1 MKQIFFP
8 CILQFAIC
16 IVSFSQ
22 NVGINANGTLPDP
35 SAMLDVVAA
44 NKGLLIP
51 RVNLSSTTD
60 AATIPS
66 PATSLIVYNSNAG
79 MTGGGI
85 GFWYWNGTQWVQL
98 AVGGGGANSWLL
110 IGNSGTV
117 DGTNFI
123 GTTDNIPFNIRVN
136 NQKAGRI
143 DHLQFNTF
151 FGYQAGI
158 ANTIGIKN
166 TAIGYGAD
174 VASGSLQNATA
185 VGYNAIVGASNA
197 LVLGGTG
204 VNAVNVGIGTATPS
218 AAAKLDIT
226 STNSGLLIPRV
237 SLLSTTDAVTIPTPV
252 TSVLVYNTNAA
263 MVGGSLGYWYW
274 DGVKWV
280 QLVTSVGASNAWLL
294 LGNTGTVDGTNFIGT
309 SDNVPFNIRVNNQR
323 SGRVDHILF
332 NTFWGYQS
340 GNSNTTGNY
349 NTASGYRSL
358 YSNTSG
364 YENSAYG
371 ANALNGNSTGFNNT
385 AVGDSALYSNTS
397 GYQNTATGNGAL
409 SANTTGTKNTAVGN
423 VALSSNS
430 TGGSNTAVG
439 TDALNRNS
447 TGSNNTALG
456 AEALQK
462 NTTGYQNTGIG
473 NTSLLSNTTGSA
485 NTACGN
491 GSLTANTTG
500 NNSTAVGYWAL
511 LSNTTGNNNTAIGSS
526 ALHTNTT
533 GFMNTA
539 TGYNALRFNVTGD
552 YNTAQGSYALRNN
565 TSGHANV
572 AMGARALYSNTNR
585 SYIVAVGDSSLYY
598 NGVGV
603 SSSLEATANTALGS
617 KALHLNNTGY
627 QNTASGYLAL
637 YSNTTGSE
645 NTAIGYK
652 AGTDGAAH
660 TQCTFIGSNTSLTT
674 TRTNATLLGA
684 GIVDAQCTG
693 DNQVLLGNTAVTEL
707 RAAVTGITAY
717 SDARYKTNIEENVA
731 GLNFILKLK
740 PVTYNVVPRELYRIW
755 GTADSIMDKV
765 DFSGAQ
771 SQLRIG
777 FLAQEVESAA
787 RQCGF
792 NFPGIDV
799 PNNEQE
805 VYSLRYVDFIM
816 PLVKAVQELSKEN
829 QNLKQTIENQSL
841 KIEKLHN
848 DLASERIE
856 NDSFIAKMAALSS
869 RIEKVENLVNPPP
882 AGLSRSANGF

>member
-1 MKQIFFP
+1 MKKILLS

-16 IVSFSQ
+16 IANFSQ
-22 NVGINANGTLPDP
+22 NVGINASGILPDP
-35 SAMLDVVAA
+35 SAMLDVLATS
-44 NKGLLIP
+44 KGLLIP
-51 RVNLSSTTD
+51 RVGLNSTTD

-66 PATSLIVYNSNAG
+66 PATSLLVYNTNAG
-79 MTGGGI
+79 MTGGGV
-85 GFWYWNGTQWVQL
+85 GFWYWNGTQWVQF
-98 AVGGGGANSWLL
+98 AVGGGGASSWLL

-123 GTTDNIPFNIRVN
+123 GTTDNVPFNIRVN
-136 NQKAGRI
+136 NQKAGRV
-143 DHLQFNTF
+143 DHLLFNTF
-151 FGYQAGI
+151 LGYQAGNT
-158 ANTIGIKN
+158 NTIGIKN
-166 TAIGYGAD
+166 TVLGSGAD
-174 VASGSLQNATA
+174 VAANNLQNATA
-185 VGYNAIVGASNA
+185 LGYSAIVGASNA

-204 VNAVNVGIGTATPS
+204 VNAVNVGIGIAVPNPS
-218 AAAKLDIT
+218 AKLDIT
-226 STNSGLLIPRV
+226 SANSGLLIPRV
-237 SLLSTTDAVTIPTPV
+237 SLVSTTDAVTIPAPV
-252 TSVLVYNTNAA
+252 TSVLVYNSNAA

-294 LGNTGTVDGTNFIGT
+294 LGNAGTIDGVNFIGT
-309 SDNVPFNIRVNNQR
+309 TDNIPFNIRVNNQKA
-323 SGRVDHILF
+323 GRIDHVLF
-332 NTFWGYQS
+332 NTFLGYQAGNSNSGGTANTAGGYQS
-340 GNSNTTGNY
+340 
-349 NTASGYRSL
+349 L
-358 YSNTSG
+358 FSNTSG
-364 YENSAYG
+364 YENAAYG
-371 ANALNGNSTGFNNT
+371 NRALYFNSTGYNNT
-385 AVGDSALYSNTS
+385 AVGDSTLYSNTS
-397 GYQNTATGNGAL
+397 GYQNTATGNKAL

-430 TGGSNTAVG
+430 SGGSNTAVG
-439 TDALNRNS
+439 TDALNSNS

-473 NTSLLSNTTGSA
+473 NTALLLNTTGSA

-491 GSLTANTTG
+491 GSLSANTIG

-565 TSGHANV
+565 TTGHGNV
-572 AMGARALYSNTNR
+572 AMGARALYSNTTR
-585 SYIVAVGDSSLYY
+585 SYIVAVGDSTLYY
-598 NGVGV
+598 NGVGA
-603 SSSLEATANTALGS
+603 SSSIEATANTALGS

-627 QNTASGYLAL
+627 QNTSSGYQAL
-637 YSNTTGSE
+637 YSNTTGSD
-645 NTAIGYK
+645 NTAIGHK

-660 TQCTFIGSNTSLTT
+660 NQCTFIGSNTSLTT

-707 RAAVTGITAY
+707 RASVTGITAY
-717 SDARYKTNIEENVA
+717 SDARYKTNVDENVA

-740 PVTYNVVPRELYRIW
+740 PVTYNVLPRELHRIW
-755 GTADSIMDKV
+755 GTADSIMEKM

-771 SQLRIG
+771 SKLSIG
-777 FLAQEVESAA
+777 FLAQDVENAA

-792 NFPGIDV
+792 NFPGIDI
-799 PNNEQE
+799 PKNERE

-816 PLVKAVQELSKEN
+816 PLVKAVQELNTKN
-829 QNLKQTIENQSL
+829 QELRQIIDNQILKNDELAQNYASEQIENKAL
-841 KIEKLHN
+841 NAKI
-848 DLASERIE
+848 S
-856 NDSFIAKMAALSS
+856 ALTY
-869 RIEKVENLVNPPP
+869 RIEKMENLLN
-882 AGLSRSANGF
+882 SWTIR